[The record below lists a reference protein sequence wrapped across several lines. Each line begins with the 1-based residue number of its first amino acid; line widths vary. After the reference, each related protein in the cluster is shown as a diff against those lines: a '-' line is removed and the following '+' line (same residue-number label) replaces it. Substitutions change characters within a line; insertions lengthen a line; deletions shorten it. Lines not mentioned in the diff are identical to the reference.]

1 MDSRKGFDEDRV
13 LVGPIRLTNSTEIK
27 NYKKNDDLRGSNF
40 NRGILGRP
48 ILFILF
54 KFILL
59 IYWSILWSWRLVDF
73 YILSPAEKWEEDKN
87 YTRTREYPDY
97 LTNWGDTLIM
107 LYLLYSTLLA
117 VRIFYLEARKVS
129 GDIGKATIGYS
140 EHGIKWYYFPAQIL
154 FEIAANLALL
164 ITILYFGLI
173 GGGDLT
179 DILNIHPHIIN
190 CKLCWNN
197 QNLNFSIKL
206 WLFFWSWPSIEFR
219 FVSFILCSRCV
230 LH

>member
-1 MDSRKGFDEDRV
+1 MS
-13 LVGPIRLTNSTEIK
+13 
-27 NYKKNDDLRGSNF
+27 GSSF
-40 NRGILGRP
+40 NRGIFGRP
-48 ILFILF
+48 ILFIVF
-54 KFILL
+54 KFVLL

-117 VRIFYLEARKVS
+117 VRIFYLESRKVS
-129 GDIGKATIGYS
+129 GDIGKATRGFL
-140 EHGIKWYYFPAQIL
+140 ETEIKWYYFPAQIL
-154 FEIAANLALL
+154 LEIAAVLALL

-179 DILNIHPHIIN
+179 DILNVHPHIIN
-190 CKLCWNN
+190 CKFCLTF
-197 QNLNFSIKL
+197 QNLNFSSKL
-206 WLFFWSWPSIEFR
+206 LLSFWSWRSTEFR
-219 FVSFILCSRCV
+219 FVSFILCLRCV